1 MNLKGKLI
9 QAINYLENDDLF
21 EERLNNFCNRN
32 SDPKFRSFVVDV
44 ITGRKCTSTD
54 YIRSLMNLVHNGLGD
69 IMKNNCT
76 TDFYHSIGL
85 DSPMDRIRKLGRF
98 SDLNRYLPNNTY
110 RSIQKGTGDLTCD
123 KYKDICKSLN
133 LDYNYIMTGDKAENI
148 SINEESKIEDQENDE
163 IRFIKDKLRSIGMTP
178 TGLSKLIGHKYLI
191 SEFLK
196 GRCKNKGFFKYLKSE
211 IESLEKN
218 DNEIILSPMDKLRIV
233 NRFIN
238 LMMSCDLKLSSIPC
252 GVKNNEIIYY
262 DFNLNKSSLK
272 VGPGTT
278 FNIQEYT
285 FEDRQEFRYMLFN
298 ITNEGLDILLNIIRY
313 KDKRF
318 IEIEKIEECKLMN
331 LPLGF
336 CNSSK
341 KVRIRMWNIRI
352 NELMSKYKD
361 MIVTKE
367 KLKEEFELKMKE
379 AKEKILKD
387 FTEDQVKLIL
397 E

>member
-9 QAINYLENDDLF
+9 QAINYLESDDLF
-21 EERLNNFCNRN
+21 EERLNNFCNRY
-32 SDPKFRSFVVDV
+32 SDPKFRSFVIDV
-44 ITGRKCTSTD
+44 ITGRKSTSTD

-76 TDFYHSIGL
+76 SDFYHSIGL
-85 DSPMDRIRKLGRF
+85 ESPMDRIRKLGRF
-98 SDLNRYLPNNTY
+98 PDLSSYLPNNTY
-110 RSIQKGTGDLTCD
+110 RSIQKGTGELTSD

-133 LDYNYIMTGDKAENI
+133 LDYNYIMTGDKAEEVPIDEGNKT
-148 SINEESKIEDQENDE
+148 EDKESDE
-163 IRFIKDKLRSIGMTP
+163 IKFIKNKLKSIGMTP
-178 TGLSKLIGHKYLI
+178 TKLSKLIGHKYLI

-196 GRCKNKGFFKYLKSE
+196 GRCKDKGFFKYLKSE
-211 IESLEKN
+211 IESIEKN
-218 DNEIILSPMDKLRIV
+218 DNKITLSPMDKLNIV

-238 LMMSCDLKLSSIPC
+238 YITLCNLKLSSIPC
-252 GVKNNEIIYY
+252 GVKDNEIIYY
-262 DFNLNKSSLK
+262 DFDLNKSSLK

-278 FNIQEYT
+278 FSIQECT
-285 FEDRQEFRYMLFN
+285 AEDRQEFRYMLFN

-313 KDKRF
+313 KGKRF
-318 IEIEKIEECKLMN
+318 IEIEKIEECKLMS
-331 LPLGF
+331 LPFGF

-341 KVRIRMWNIRI
+341 KVRNRMWNIRI
-352 NELMSKYKD
+352 NELISKYED

-367 KLKEEFELKMKE
+367 KLREEFELKLKE